1 MSQDDI
7 LSKFS
12 TENTS
17 KNIIKNA
24 FKTNNKINN
33 INNKNIY
40 VNNYNYTNTFKMDNE
55 NNHINNKNNF
65 ANIINKNEN
74 KNKRNS
80 NYQLNQLT
88 NNKISSLSSNSL
100 ENNGKIRKNVH
111 FETINPFSP
120 RSHSK
125 LNKNKKNSS
134 CIEFLAKIKNLN
146 LYLKNNI
153 SLSNQNYKSC
163 RNLNSFNNNINN
175 ERENNSSNSSS
186 NSKNKNKRKKLS
198 NNEENKK
205 VFDELLCN
213 IAKEENKIKNEVNNI
228 NNNLLDI
235 KFKKYI
241 NSINYYQ
248 NITKTKPKKRKYKSL
263 INKSEKNKY
272 RKIAENLSHYKKG
285 LYNYAQVNKYIY
297 GSKNPLKVF
306 GGFTIDPYK
315 IKIKKNNYLNNK
327 Y

>member
-1 MSQDDI
+1 M
-7 LSKFS
+7 
-12 TENTS
+12 
-17 KNIIKNA
+17 
-24 FKTNNKINN
+24 
-33 INNKNIY
+33 
-40 VNNYNYTNTFKMDNE
+40 
-55 NNHINNKNNF
+55 
-65 ANIINKNEN
+65 
-74 KNKRNS
+74 
-80 NYQLNQLT
+80 
-88 NNKISSLSSNSL
+88 
-100 ENNGKIRKNVH
+100 
-111 FETINPFSP
+111 
-120 RSHSK
+120 
-125 LNKNKKNSS
+125 
-134 CIEFLAKIKNLN
+134 N

-163 RNLNSFNNNINN
+163 RNLNSFNNTINN
-175 ERENNSSNSSS
+175 EREHNSSNPSS
-186 NSKNKNKRKKLS
+186 NSKNKNKNKRKKLS

-205 VFDELLCN
+205 VFNELLCN

-315 IKIKKNNYLNNK
+315 IKIK
-327 Y
+327 